1 MSNNGRFI
9 INWTLHLH
17 ASTPYGFTHWL
28 YWCWL
33 RPWSKTGAHGC
44 QNAPAVLPPHCYR
57 QKIFWALIQHYSL
70 DNIDP
75 VVEMG
80 VKQYH
85 FGNWISYTRKK
96 ASLYWVIFQVNFPL
110 PTDPLVVI
118 TVTSLWARLRLKSP
132 APRLFNQPFV
142 QTQINEN
149 IKALHHW
156 PLWGNS
162 PVTGEFPAQKATYAE
177 NVSIWW
183 RHHGVST
190 CRRHDLLAIW
200 YIYGQLRS
208 PHSIALSQCP
218 IVPQVEAAMVHVF
231 LRYVMAHIHFD
242 AMAAI

>member
-1 MSNNGRFI
+1 M
-9 INWTLHLH
+9 NWTLHLH

-75 VVEMG
+75 VVEIG
-80 VKQYH
+80 VKQYYI
-85 FGNWISYTRKK
+85 GNWISYTRNK
-96 ASLYWVIFQVNFPL
+96 ASLYSIICQANFPL

-118 TVTSLWARLRLKSP
+118 TLTSLWVRLRLKSP
-132 APRLFNQPFV
+132 APRLFTQPFV
-142 QTQINEN
+142 QTQIKES
-149 IKALHHW
+149 IKVPHHW

-162 PVTGEFPAQKATYAE
+162 SVIGEFPAQKATYAE

-183 RHHGVST
+183 HHYGVST
-190 CRRHDLLAIW
+190 CRRHMICWPYETYMANCDPHTV
-200 YIYGQLRS
+200 S
-208 PHSIALSQCP
+208 PCQNVILCP
-218 IVPQVEAAMVHVF
+218 GMNQPWCTFFVGT
-231 LRYVMAHIHFD
+231 
-242 AMAAI
+242 